1 MATEHVNRC
10 DRCHHV
16 CLQAFSTAKE
26 MLCPRCALHHASDCI
41 RAGKPVHLRLV
52 KPVHTA
58 AASRERKG
66 AKARPDFV
74 YDRRVLKNGTAVV
87 RQLKVV
93 ARANG

>member
-10 DRCHHV
+10 DRCHQV
-16 CLQAFSTAKE
+16 CLQAFANSRA

-52 KPVHTA
+52 QHVHATA
-58 AASRERKG
+58 AVPSRNG
-66 AKARPDFV
+66 AKVGTSFA
-74 YDRRVLKNGTAVV
+74 YDRRVMKDGTPVV

-93 ARANG
+93 ARG